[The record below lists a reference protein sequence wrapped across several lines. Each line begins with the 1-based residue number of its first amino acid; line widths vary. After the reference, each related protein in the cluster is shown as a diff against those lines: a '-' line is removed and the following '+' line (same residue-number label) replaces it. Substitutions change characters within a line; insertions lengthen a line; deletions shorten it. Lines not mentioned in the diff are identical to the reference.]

1 LTGKAPYRFESGF
14 LQQRVCEPALAAL
27 ISAQR
32 KRDQC
37 VRLSLALG
45 FAMRTGRC
53 SPAWTA
59 AISTVSALDRGNCRF
74 SVSDVFRGSP
84 THSGNR
90 GGRRNRRSIIVA
102 RRVD

>member
-1 LTGKAPYRFESGF
+1 MDAGRLPGDQQFESGV
-14 LQQRVCEPALAAL
+14 LQQRVCEPALAAF

-37 VRLSLALG
+37 VRLSLAVG

-59 AISTVSALDRGNCRF
+59 AISTVSALTRPAT
-74 SVSDVFRGSP
+74 P
-84 THSGNR
+84 TP
-90 GGRRNRRSIIVA
+90 
-102 RRVD
+102 D